1 MAAAGLREAG
11 PRKLVLTRR
20 GRALPRHR
28 RRSRGSAGK
37 EGRRPA
43 ASGELRAVQHE
54 RGYPVDKFIFDG
66 ASHGRG
72 ESLEP
77 CGRRGAPLHTG
88 REQGKSRRFQPVLC
102 KKKSPFSFATLKTE
116 SITVDHRALGL
127 PGIVRNRTTA
137 GSSNSPLWS
146 ECPVRRANGHSS
158 SKRQPN
164 RREAPARRCEK
175 PLRSPKLSN
184 EEA

>member
-1 MAAAGLREAG
+1 MASVAVAAARLCDAG
-11 PRKLVLTRR
+11 PRSWCSDGR

-28 RRSRGSAGK
+28 RRLRGSAGK

-72 ESLEP
+72 ESLEA

-116 SITVDHRALGL
+116 SITVDHRPLEL

-137 GSSNSPLWS
+137 GSSNSPLCS
-146 ECPVRRANGHSS
+146 Y
-158 SKRQPN
+158 
-164 RREAPARRCEK
+164 
-175 PLRSPKLSN
+175 LRILISQTAKFH
-184 EEA
+184 